1 MLKTINKYKKI
12 GITLFALTFSSTLF
26 SCNTTE
32 IVAQDNIQSAS
43 YQTWVAGVRGGGSG
57 INFNVEFK
65 SELPSNIELKK
76 VIFRGYEVPFDK
88 QDNLH
93 FQAMIKTPGNQ
104 QKFEGDDSQ
113 IYTSPKNAL
122 TLADNEAILIFTKD
136 GKEYQQKITNVIEK
150 PSLEYPSAKPKF

>member
-1 MLKTINKYKKI
+1 MKNYISI
-12 GITLFALTFSSTLF
+12 LFLILVTSCSSQDKVIKE
-26 SCNTTE
+26 SA
-32 IVAQDNIQSAS
+32 IVAS
-43 YQTWVAGVRGGGSG
+43 YQGWVAGVRGGGSG
-57 INFNVEFK
+57 INFYIDLK
-65 SELPSNIELKK
+65 SELPANIELKK
-76 VIFRGYEVPFDK
+76 LIFRGYEVPFDK

>member
-1 MLKTINKYKKI
+1 MIQYVLSIF
-12 GITLFALTFSSTLF
+12 LAAALF

-93 FQAMIKTPGNQ
+93 LQAMIKTPGNQ

>member
-1 MLKTINKYKKI
+1 MIQYILYIFFAT
-12 GITLFALTFSSTLF
+12 TLI
-26 SCNTTE
+26 SCNSTE
-32 IVAQDNIQSAS
+32 TIVQENNLSAS

-57 INFNVEFK
+57 INFYIDLT
-65 SELPSNIELKK
+65 SELPTHIELKR
-76 VIFRGYEVPFDK
+76 VIFRGYEVPFEK

-104 QKFEGDDSQ
+104 QKYEEDNAPNV
-113 IYTSPKNAL
+113 TSPKNDTKL
-122 TLADNEAILIFTKD
+122 QDNEAILVFSKK

>member
-1 MLKTINKYKKI
+1 MKNYISI
-12 GITLFALTFSSTLF
+12 LFLILVTSCSSQDKVIKE
-26 SCNTTE
+26 SA
-32 IVAQDNIQSAS
+32 IVAS
-43 YQTWVAGVRGGGSG
+43 YQGWVAGVRGGGSG
-57 INFNVEFK
+57 INFYIDLK
-65 SELPSNIELKK
+65 SELPANIELKK
-76 VIFRGYEVPFDK
+76 LIFRGYEVPFEK

-104 QKFEGDDSQ
+104 EKIEGDDTQ

-122 TLADNEAILIFTKD
+122 ILADKEAILVFSKN